1 MQVGPTSQTEG
12 LVPEINLDALQ
23 RERIVAQLDLETAQT
38 QIHFVELIAQTHRAV
53 LAHDPLDL
61 HEEEPVQILVR
72 IQQPQMMSAPGK
84 ATLRTHAGGGV
95 LAHMIELLQPTAELL
110 IELLQSLDG
119 LSGQLQLAFK
129 ILLNGSKESFN
140 LSLAP
145 GVVGL
150 GGNAPAADGLLER
163 LVKGLGIG
171 PLVVSGKRN
180 QPAMIVDDQTQ
191 LSGQGLFWS
200 PLQIR
205 PGRKINHPQI
215 VGKRSFEGF
224 GGTGKTG

>member
-23 RERIVAQLDLETAQT
+23 HEWIVAQLDLETAQT

-53 LAHDPLDL
+53 LAHDPVDL

-95 LAHMIELLQPTAELL
+95 LAQMIELLQPAAEPL

-145 GVVGL
+145 GVVGP
-150 GGNAPAADGLLER
+150 GGFGFPGYVCRANGRASSTRAAWDLFVSIAGRAPAREQRAPSGPVPEPR
-163 LVKGLGIG
+163 L
-171 PLVVSGKRN
+171 
-180 QPAMIVDDQTQ
+180 PA
-191 LSGQGLFWS
+191 G
-200 PLQIR
+200 
-205 PGRKINHPQI
+205 
-215 VGKRSFEGF
+215 E
-224 GGTGKTG
+224 